1 MKKLNFGIGSLCRGA
16 QKMLIEGPSAQN
28 GQIQYYKWSKV
39 PPTYSH
45 CSPVHTKVV
54 YNFFGSKH
62 LYFIVS
68 KAQLPEVTGN
78 MVQGTFS
85 EGLKSLFGVSGV
97 QLRSK
102 TFLIKISSMAHQLTV
117 FFGKKSI
124 FEDLF
129 YFFPLF
135 RGSHGSFRGLQVPR
149 RTKIML
155 NQTIENGT

>member
-1 MKKLNFGIGSLCRGA
+1 M
-16 QKMLIEGPSAQN
+16 
-28 GQIQYYKWSKV
+28 
-39 PPTYSH
+39 
-45 CSPVHTKVV
+45 HTKVV
-54 YNFFGSKH
+54 YDFFGSKH

-117 FFGKKSI
+117 FFGGKSI

-129 YFFPLF
+129 LLF
-135 RGSHGSFRGLQVPR
+135 STF
-149 RTKIML
+149 
-155 NQTIENGT
+155 

>member
-1 MKKLNFGIGSLCRGA
+1 M
-16 QKMLIEGPSAQN
+16 
-28 GQIQYYKWSKV
+28 
-39 PPTYSH
+39 
-45 CSPVHTKVV
+45 
-54 YNFFGSKH
+54 
-62 LYFIVS
+62 S

-124 FEDLF
+124 FEDLL
-129 YFFPLF
+129 YFIPLS
-135 RGSHGSFRGLQVPR
+135 RGSYGSFRGSLRSQ
-149 RTKIML
+149 KDQNYAKL
-155 NQTIENGT
+155 NY